1 MQEETKRPA
10 MLKQSYKKQKRKKS
24 ISKLDGG
31 CLAWTVVASSFML
44 SFVLDGF
51 RSSTMCHLKKILC
64 ATSDHKNNSFFPP
77 PWAAYWGCSIST
89 ALLLAFSLKTL
100 HLPATPLASSCPPL
114 PIISKLVAPR
124 QRSPPQFLNFSSL
137 DQVGITVQWNRF
149 LFTYFDF
156 LQTTHRPS
164 KKKIKTQSFC
174 NVAKNIHCISFNI
187 CLWLIFSLS
196 QDHWLQPC

>member
-1 MQEETKRPA
+1 MRHCQLKASTEKMQEETKRPA

-51 RSSTMCHLKKILC
+51 RSSTMCHQKKKYYVPPQI
-64 ATSDHKNNSFFPP
+64 TKIIVSFPRHELHIEDVPSQLHCF
-77 PWAAYWGCSIST
+77 WLFLS
-89 ALLLAFSLKTL
+89 KTL

-137 DQVGITVQWNRF
+137 DQVGI
-149 LFTYFDF
+149 
-156 LQTTHRPS
+156 
-164 KKKIKTQSFC
+164 
-174 NVAKNIHCISFNI
+174 
-187 CLWLIFSLS
+187 
-196 QDHWLQPC
+196 